1 MRLPKGII
9 YIIMASLVGLLA
21 MFTVDQYTT
30 KKIRA
35 HIKPMGSVVIA
46 ASDIPPGTGLNSRVI
61 KTVAWPKELIPPQAA
76 TSAAELEGRVVKAE
90 ISQGELILLTKL
102 APWGTAAGLSGLV
115 SVGKRAF
122 TVRVDDVSGV
132 AGFIHPGD
140 QVDVLA
146 ELPIPNS
153 QEHFSK
159 TIVQNVKVLTAG
171 QVWEQKGDLKPT
183 VVSAVTLELTP
194 EQGEVLNLASNQGK
208 IRLAL
213 RNRATM
219 DNAVTSGVATSQ
231 LINRVDKIATPEV
244 APTPK
249 ENKGARTVEV
259 IKGLA
264 CSTAS
269 L

>member
-9 YIIMASLVGLLA
+9 YIIMASSVGLVA
-21 MFTVDQYTT
+21 MFTVDRYTT
-30 KKIRA
+30 AKIKG
-35 HIKPMGSVVIA
+35 HVKPTGPVVIA
-46 ASDIPPGTGLNSRVI
+46 ESDIHPGTALNSKLI
-61 KTVAWPKELIPPQAA
+61 KAVAWPKELIPPQAA
-76 TSAAELEGRVVKAE
+76 GSAPELDGRVVKAE
-90 ISQGELILLTKL
+90 ISKGEPILLTKL
-102 APWGTAAGLSGLV
+102 APEGTAAGLSGLV

-132 AGFIHPGD
+132 AGFIHPAD
-140 QVDVLA
+140 QVDILA

-208 IRLAL
+208 IRLVL
-213 RNRATM
+213 RNRASLDYAATP
-219 DNAVTSGVATSQ
+219 GVATSQ
-231 LINRVDKIATPEV
+231 LINRGDKIATPEV
-244 APTPK
+244 APAPK
-249 ENKGARTVEV
+249 ETKEGRTVEV

-264 CSTAS
+264 RSTAS